1 MEEGASYSY
10 SLYNKKNKLEG
21 TTDYKVSE
29 VNSSGEN
36 TYATLQLNFRDAK
49 GKNAFE
55 SNYNITCTGEGIKID
70 YKSLFPSQMQRQYTD
85 MGLEMDITGTDV
97 ELPNQLSVG
106 QDLKDANVNVKMKMS
121 GMNMNID
128 VNTIDRKVIGKESVT
143 TAAGTFDCF
152 VITAKT
158 KSKMMMANQEMSDK
172 LWLSEGVGMV
182 KQETY
187 NKNGKLLSR
196 MELSQFAK

>member
-1 MEEGASYSY
+1 
-10 SLYNKKNKLEG
+10 
-21 TTDYKVSE
+21 
-29 VNSSGEN
+29 
-36 TYATLQLNFRDAK
+36 
-49 GKNAFE
+49 
-55 SNYNITCTGEGIKID
+55 
-70 YKSLFPSQMQRQYTD
+70 MQQQYTD

-172 LWLSEGVGMV
+172 LWLSEGVGMI